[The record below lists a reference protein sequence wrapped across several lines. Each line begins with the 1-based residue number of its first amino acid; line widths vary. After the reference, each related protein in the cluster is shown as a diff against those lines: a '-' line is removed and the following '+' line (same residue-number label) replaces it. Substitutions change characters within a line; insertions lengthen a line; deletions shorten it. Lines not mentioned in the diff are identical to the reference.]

1 MKRQPVKTHY
11 YNLMYKLELKL
22 MFLVV
27 SKQRR
32 KFVGL
37 MSKTKQKANKLI
49 NELNETA
56 RDLNKE
62 AAGTV
67 NEGVT
72 AAAGLAITS
81 VITMEEF
88 QQGEFP
94 WALGDKSMYK
104 INLNRKPYLN

>member
-1 MKRQPVKTHY
+1 MI
-11 YNLMYKLELKL
+11 
-22 MFLVV
+22 LVG

-37 MSKTKQKANKLI
+37 MSKRKQKANMLI

-56 RDLNKE
+56 RDLDEE
-62 AAGTV
+62 AVTAVADGTV
-67 NEGVT
+67 
-72 AAAGLAITS
+72 ASGL

-88 QQGEFP
+88 QRGEFP

-104 INLNRKPYLN
+104 IN